1 MRVSTLETIAGRSIE
16 ESLGYVHGT
25 ALWSRRILK
34 NKTPGLRA
42 LEHMNMNDVAEGLAK
57 VREDAEAALFR
68 VAVEKGAD
76 AVVGLRIELIE
87 LRHDTFQAVAT
98 GTAVRT
104 EALPTAMPKFEEE
117 VTFGDAFSRPA
128 NDFNAVVLP
137 FQRRVTAGIGRVH

>member
-16 ESLGYVHGT
+16 ESLGYVRGT

-34 NKTPGLRA
+34 NKTVGLRA
-42 LEHMNMNDVAEGLAK
+42 LEPMDMNDVAEGLAK

-76 AVVGLRIELIE
+76 AVVSLRIELIE
-87 LRHDTFQAVAT
+87 LGHDTFQAVAT

-104 EALPTAMPKFEEE
+104 EALASVMPVFEEE
-117 VTFGDAFSRPA
+117 TSFGDAFSRPA
-128 NDFNAVVLP
+128 NDYNAVVLP
-137 FQRRVTAGIGRVH
+137 FQRRVAVGTTRLH